1 MQKIYGYVDETGKEF
16 GSQRFIVAVV
26 ILMESRDQLLELC
39 EQMEKETGK
48 GKFKWGKAKHEQRM
62 QYLNKVFANR
72 YLFGGFCYSV
82 FPGSSDFDEAT
93 IVAIAKS
100 INQFKP
106 SGKYTALIY
115 VDGLTKTKRREYGV
129 ALRRHGLHVQQ
140 VRGIERDE
148 NNALTRLAD
157 AVAGFVGDA
166 LSRSPADIKTLFE
179 RVRRSEVLIE
189 V

>member
-1 MQKIYGYVDETGKEF
+1 MQKMYGYVDETGKEF
-16 GSQRFIVAVV
+16 GSQRFIVVVV
-26 ILMESRDQLLELC
+26 IITEGRDQLLELC

-48 GKFKWGKAKHEQRM
+48 GKFKWGKAKHKQRM
-62 QYLNKVFANR
+62 RYLNKVIENR
-72 YLFGGFCYSV
+72 YLFGEFCYSV

-93 IVAIAKS
+93 IAVIAKS
-100 INQFKP
+100 INRFKP
-106 SGKYTALIY
+106 FDKYTAMIY

-140 VRGIERDE
+140 VRGIEKDE

-166 LSRSPADIKTLFE
+166 LGGNSADIKTLFK